1 MFHNY
6 VGCSICDNAPLGVY
20 YLRGKRLVNVY
31 LLVVPVPCD
40 IVECWNLEVPVFSLV
55 VLILSQI
62 LQSHS
67 VQIFVRQSHQS
78 VNWN

>member
-6 VGCSICDNAPLGVY
+6 VSCSICDNAPLEVY

-40 IVECWNLEVPVFSLV
+40 IVECWNLEVPVFLLV
-55 VLILSQI
+55 VLLLTQI

-67 VQIFVRQSHQS
+67 VQIFVHQSQQS